1 MTCRRCDSLI
11 KNDNDY
17 VIFSFLLHLTLLSL
31 FFFRAEV
38 LCTQPTDLGIIL
50 DSSDAVS
57 RNWPEVCFDRVN
69 GKIIQ
74 YALTHIY
81 VRLAN
86 FSPSLGFEVQTCK
99 GRTIR
104 NNRRG

>member
-1 MTCRRCDSLI
+1 MTML
-11 KNDNDY
+11 
-17 VIFSFLLHLTLLSL
+17 FSRFYFNLHYSVY
-31 FFFRAEV
+31 FFFLAEV

-74 YALTHIY
+74 YVLTHIY

-86 FSPSLGFEVQTCK
+86 FSPSFGFEVQTCK

-104 NNRRG
+104 NNRRGGGGGG